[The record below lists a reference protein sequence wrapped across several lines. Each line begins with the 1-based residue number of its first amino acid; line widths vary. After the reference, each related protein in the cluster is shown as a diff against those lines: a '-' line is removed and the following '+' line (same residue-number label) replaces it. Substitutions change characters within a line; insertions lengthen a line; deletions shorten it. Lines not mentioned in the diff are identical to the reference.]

1 MFDLEHKRRRFETI
15 AAAMQA
21 ARDEIVQRQIVLLGR
36 YYPEKNA
43 GAPKGMKCDYV
54 VRATAGRTP

>member
-1 MFDLEHKRRRFETI
+1 MFDLQHKRRRFETI

-21 ARDEIVQRQIVLLGR
+21 VHDEILQRQIVLLGR

-43 GAPKGMKCDYV
+43 GPPKGM
-54 VRATAGRTP
+54 